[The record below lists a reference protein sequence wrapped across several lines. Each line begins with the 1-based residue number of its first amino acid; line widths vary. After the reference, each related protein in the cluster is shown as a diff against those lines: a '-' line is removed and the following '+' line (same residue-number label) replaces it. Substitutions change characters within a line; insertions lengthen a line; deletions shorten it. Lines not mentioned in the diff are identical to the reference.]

1 MSTEAITKAP
11 GERLSLGTRI
21 AFGVGD
27 LYGGGALLLVNTYY
41 LFFLVNVVRLSP
53 ALAGTVILV
62 SKIWDAVSD
71 PLMGTISDR
80 TRSKLGRRR
89 PYFLAGVV
97 LIVISFTLLWAAP
110 TFSREFFTFAWVL
123 LAYVFF
129 STVITMV
136 MVPYNAFQSEL
147 TLDYNERTK
156 LSTTRIVF
164 STLASFAAALV
175 PPMIYNAFP
184 ASQLRTGYLVMALA
198 FGLFFGLPFLAT
210 FLFTRERP
218 EFQREPQPLDLRKNF
233 LSPFKTPGYTRVLL
247 MYLFAFVSIDA
258 VNAIVIFFMTYYLGR
273 GGETN
278 FVLGALLTAQ
288 MVSLPI
294 YSAISRRWSKKSGF
308 IAAILVWAVV
318 QLGSVLITPAMPAA
332 VIYVYGSLVG
342 IGTGGVVVMIYSIF
356 PDVPDIDELV
366 SFERREGILS
376 GLYTFMRKASS
387 AIVGFLISLMMQVS
401 GFLAPIEIVVGGE
414 TVLQDQEQSAQFI
427 LVLRIVFIG
436 LPLVFLALGLWQAT
450 KYPLTPKLHERL
462 KEYLVRRRAGA
473 RDETEEAAILAELR
487 K

>member
-1 MSTEAITKAP
+1 MD
-11 GERLSLGTRI
+11 ERLSLGTRI

-27 LYGGGALLLVNTYY
+27 LYGGGAFLLINTYY

-53 ALAGTVILV
+53 ALAGTVILI
-62 SKIWDAVSD
+62 SKIWDAISD

-80 TRSKLGRRR
+80 TRSRMGRRR

-97 LIVISFTLLWAAP
+97 LIVLSFALLWGAP
-110 TFSREFFTFAWVL
+110 RFDREVATFAWVL
-123 LAYVFF
+123 FAYVFF

-136 MVPYNAFQSEL
+136 MVPYNALQSEL

-164 STLASFAAALV
+164 STLGSFAAALL
-175 PPMIYNAFP
+175 PPMVYDSFP
-184 ASQLRTGYLVMALA
+184 PAQLRTGYFVMAVA

-210 FLFTRERP
+210 FFFTKERP
-218 EFQREPQPLDLRKNF
+218 EFQREPQPLDLKKNF
-233 LSPFKTPGYTRVLL
+233 FSPFKTPGYTRVLL

-273 GGETN
+273 GNETN

-288 MVSLPI
+288 MASLPI
-294 YSAISRRWSKKSGF
+294 YSAISRRWSKKGGF
-308 IAAILVWAVV
+308 MAAILFWAVV
-318 QLGSVLITPAMPAA
+318 QVGSLLITPELPNA
-332 VIYVYGSLVG
+332 VIYVFGALIG
-342 IGTGGVVVMIYSIF
+342 FGTGGVVVMIYSIF

-387 AIVGFLISLMMQVS
+387 AVVGFVITVMMQVS
-401 GFLAPIEIVVGGE
+401 GFIAPLEVLVDGE
-414 TVLQDQEQSAQFI
+414 LVLENQVQSPQFV
-427 LVLRIVFIG
+427 LVLRLIFIALPG
-436 LPLVFLALGLWQAT
+436 LFLALGFWQAS
-450 KYPLTPKLHERL
+450 KYPLTPALHERL
-462 KEYLVRRRAGA
+462 KEYLVRRRAGD
-473 RDETEEAAILAELR
+473 RDEAEEAALMAELTR
-487 K
+487 